1 MSAGS
6 LAGGFGGG
14 LGGGFGG
21 GFAGSFGAGG
31 DILLSGNEKVTMQNL
46 NDRLASYLDKVRRLE
61 EDNAQLELHIR
72 EWYRKQAPSVSKDY
86 SSYYQTIEQLQN
98 QVGQP
103 RNAPPSPAP
112 AQPQSSRCFLPAPT
126 AWGTWGPPT
135 AVLGAAQLPH
145 TAPQGTV
152 GLWGHSPRLRRASCS
167 PSMLEHVAESP
178 RRAGGSGGGFHTFPA
193 APIPQSQT
201 PALQDLHCLW
211 FCTLLHKSA
220 RRNKAFPYSCL
231 ISVPRNC
238 SKQTR
243 KEHYIFLHC
252 RKRINAV
259 PRSHGELSPI

>member
-31 DILLSGNEKVTMQNL
+31 DILLSGNEKITMQNL

-112 AQPQSSRCFLPAPT
+112 VQPQSSRCFLPAPT

-152 GLWGHSPRLRRASCS
+152 GLWGHSPRLRRASRS

-178 RRAGGSGGGFHTFPA
+178 RHAGGSGGVPHFPCCSHPTKPNTCTA
-193 APIPQSQT
+193 R
-201 PALQDLHCLW
+201 PALPLVLYTPTQVSPKEQGLPLQLSY
-211 FCTLLHKSA
+211 FS
-220 RRNKAFPYSCL
+220 
-231 ISVPRNC
+231 
-238 SKQTR
+238 SKKLQ
-243 KEHYIFLHC
+243 
-252 RKRINAV
+252 
-259 PRSHGELSPI
+259 

>member
-31 DILLSGNEKVTMQNL
+31 DILLSGNEKITMQNL

-152 GLWGHSPRLRRASCS
+152 GLWGHSPRLHRASCS

-178 RRAGGSGGGFHTFPA
+178 RHTGGSGGGSTLSLLLPSHKA
-193 APIPQSQT
+193 KH
-201 PALQDLHCLW
+201 LHCKT
-211 FCTLLHKSA
+211 CT
-220 RRNKAFPYSCL
+220 AFGFVHSYS
-231 ISVPRNC
+231 SQPEG
-238 SKQTR
+238 TR
-243 KEHYIFLHC
+243 PSLT
-252 RKRINAV
+252 AV
-259 PRSHGELSPI
+259 LFQFQEIAVSRLGRSTTFSCIAGKG

>member
-31 DILLSGNEKVTMQNL
+31 DILLSGNEKITMQNL

-112 AQPQSSRCFLPAPT
+112 VQPQSSRSFLAAPT

-135 AVLGAAQLPH
+135 AVLGPLSCPILPHREQLGSGGTARGSAGPPAAQACWSTSLNPH
-145 TAPQGTV
+145 STQAAP
-152 GLWGHSPRLRRASCS
+152 
-167 PSMLEHVAESP
+167 
-178 RRAGGSGGGFHTFPA
+178 GGFHTFPA